1 MADRQFPTVML
12 LGAMQILAWAP
23 TYYLPAVLADPI
35 ARDLGVST
43 TMVFGVFSGALF
55 LSGFLG
61 PRVGRQIDAVGA
73 TGVLASSNLVI
84 AAGLVVLAMAQGLTT
99 LCIAWLILGIGMAL
113 GLYDSAFAALGRM
126 YGQSARKAITGVTL
140 IAGFTSTIG
149 WPITAWGASEFGWRA
164 VCFAW
169 AAGHIFIGLPMHL
182 FLLPKATVPVERPAT
197 SKVHVPIDRTMI
209 LLAIA
214 FACAWTVTAAMAAH
228 FPRIMEAAGVTS
240 MEAIAAGAL
249 IGPCQVAARLLEAG
263 F

>member
-1 MADRQFPTVML
+1 ML

-126 YGQSARKAITGVTL
+126 YGQSARKAIQG
-140 IAGFTSTIG
+140 S
-149 WPITAWGASEFGWRA
+149 PS
-164 VCFAW
+164 
-169 AAGHIFIGLPMHL
+169 
-182 FLLPKATVPVERPAT
+182 
-197 SKVHVPIDRTMI
+197 
-209 LLAIA
+209 
-214 FACAWTVTAAMAAH
+214 
-228 FPRIMEAAGVTS
+228 
-240 MEAIAAGAL
+240 
-249 IGPCQVAARLLEAG
+249 
-263 F
+263 